1 MNNPAPPA
9 KASRNP
15 LPNRR
20 ESRSAHIKW
29 SDDGAEQ
36 AMTLMVGFDFY
47 GRVREI
53 FATGD
58 KIRNSRKAEIDD
70 ALVGWSLGLQCGMSI
85 TTLAN
90 SLGREGIDP
99 TSPAASVL
107 GLIAIEAS
115 RLEIEEGPAIA
126 VFHDRM
132 AA

>member
-1 MNNPAPPA
+1 MSAIPPTGPY
-9 KASRNP
+9 RMT

-20 ESRSAHIKW
+20 ENRSAHIVWK
-29 SDDGAEQ
+29 DDGVEH
-36 AMTLMVGFDFY
+36 AMTLSVGFDFY
-47 GRVREI
+47 GRVKEL

-85 TTLAN
+85 AILAN

-107 GLIAIEAS
+107 GLIALEAAK
-115 RLEIEEGPAIA
+115 LEIEEGPAVA
-126 VFHDRM
+126 SYSDRM
-132 AA
+132 AG